1 LTKSIKRD
9 KKKLM
14 WKKNSK
20 VVNLSSRTSR
30 KDKVNLSLLLNVNFV
45 LVAIVLHSSS
55 SYFLPFGYLE

>member
-45 LVAIVLHSSS
+45 LVAIVLH
-55 SYFLPFGYLE
+55 